1 MEQRAREP
9 GWTGSVG
16 PRVIFFGTPAFAM
29 TCLDALFEVA
39 EVALVVTQ
47 PDRGAGRGLKVSALP
62 VKKLAEQRGVPV
74 LQPAKVRTAEFA
86 QTLQAVGADIGVVVA
101 YGRILPLGV
110 LQAPRLGCVNIH
122 ASLLPKLRGAA
133 PIEWAIINGE
143 TETGVCLMQLDE
155 GMDTGPVF
163 ARSQCAIEP
172 EETAAELSEKLALLG
187 ARLLASH
194 LERLVRGELVADPQD
209 HWRATKAPILRKEDG
224 QIIWDRPAR
233 SIHNLV
239 RGVNPWPGA
248 FTWFSGKRIL
258 VHRARV
264 AKEAGITGEA
274 AGTVIRVDAAAIEV
288 GCSEGV
294 LALEELQLEGK
305 KKMAATQLAIGQR
318 IKPGM
323 RFTTAQ

>member
-1 MEQRAREP
+1 MEQSARE
-9 GWTGSVG
+9 TGSTG
-16 PRVIFFGTPAFAM
+16 RIRPRVIFFGTPGFAM
-29 TCLDALFEVA
+29 TCLEALFEVA

-47 PDRGAGRGLKVSALP
+47 PDRGFGRGLKVSALP

-74 LQPAKVRTAEFA
+74 LQPVKVRTAEFA
-86 QTLQAVGADIGVVVA
+86 QTLRSVGADVGVVVA

-133 PIEWAIINGE
+133 PIEWAIIHGE
-143 TETGVCLMQLDE
+143 IETGVCLMQLDE

-172 EETAAELSEKLALLG
+172 DETATALSQKLARLG
-187 ARLLASH
+187 SQLLASH
-194 LERLVRGELVADPQD
+194 LEPLVRGELVAEPQD
-209 HWRATKAPILRKEDG
+209 HPRATQAPILRKEDG
-224 QIIWDRPAR
+224 QVTWNLSAR
-233 SIHNLV
+233 GVHNLV

-248 FTWFSGKRIL
+248 YTWFNGKRIL
-258 VHRARV
+258 VHRTRV
-264 AKEAGITGEA
+264 AQDAGKACET
-274 AGTVIRVDAAAIEV
+274 GTVLRVDAGAIEV
-288 GCSEGV
+288 GCSQGV

-305 KKMAATQLAIGQR
+305 KKMAAAQLAIGQR